1 MQQPC
6 LRGVISA
13 AAIIA
18 TLAVGGSAAAAGFE
32 DFQARVNAA
41 AAKAGVEAPDV
52 KSLLAPG
59 TSSSS
64 SAVQSAAA
72 GASRRTFTAPVQ
84 GSKRIE
90 RVLTIPSE
98 NVTAVKP
105 SGAPM
110 VFLLS
115 GGRYALMGTL
125 VDVWER
131 RKVGSIEEL
140 EASLNRMNLA
150 KLGFEAD
157 KLNLIR
163 VGKGKRV
170 VTVFLDPR
178 CGWCHKLLEEIE
190 ADGKFFDDYRLDIIV
205 TAVLGDV
212 SARLAKTIACAD
224 ADDAAKYK
232 AFREGARAVE
242 ALKQKSVC
250 TNDAYDLT
258 MLTLGTLG
266 INASPFIVAPDGR
279 ISRGKPVNLRAFLE
293 PGEATEKRTVDAAL
307 QAADSL
313 KKAAA
318 APTAASNQK
327 RATEPAANPATGS
340 GKSPNPASSSA
351 ASQTPN
357 KVPTGV
363 AEAANAADGAPA
375 TAADNN
381 KNRKP

>member
-59 TSSSS
+59 TGS

-72 GASRRTFTAPVQ
+72 GASRRTFTAPVE

-212 SARLAKTIACAD
+212 SARLARTIACAD
-224 ADDAAKYK
+224 VDDAAKYK

-307 QAADSL
+307 QAADSF

-318 APTAASNQK
+318 A
-327 RATEPAANPATGS
+327 PAANPATGS
-340 GKSPNPASSSA
+340 GKSPNPASGSA
-351 ASQTPN
+351 ASQTSN

-375 TAADNN
+375 TADDNN